1 MSENRWDREQGVRRY
16 LLSVPL
22 VELLVVLAMGG
33 VLAAV
38 GVPKFLQADTA
49 SLVAESIQELVRLGY
64 ALEAYAVDNGGNYV
78 FDLDSAGWP
87 WYPTD
92 CLSTPVAYVSG
103 ATDEFC
109 DPFREDL
116 YAIFGYRA
124 VRYRY
129 INYEAN
135 RAPCW
140 PPSPFPGPF
149 NTNWVGCVPDLT
161 VDAGEVRYGRWRL
174 SGAGPDAAPS
184 YEGGDFLVKLIL
196 YDPTN
201 GTISEGDIII
211 SQLELGLYQTGLSSW
226 PEYR

>member
-1 MSENRWDREQGVRRY
+1 MSENQSGREQGVKGH

-49 SLVAESIQELVRLGY
+49 SLVAESIQEMLRLGY

-92 CLSTPVAYVSG
+92 PLSTPVAYVSG
-103 ATDEFC
+103 ATEELC

-116 YAIFGYRA
+116 YPLYGYRA

-129 INYEAN
+129 VNYEAN
-135 RAPCW
+135 REPCW
-140 PPSPFPGPF
+140 PPSPLPGPS
-149 NTNWVGCVPDLT
+149 TSRWISCPSQSS
-161 VDAGEVRYGRWRL
+161 VDAGEARYGEWRL
-174 SGAGPDAAPS
+174 SGSGPDTFASPD
-184 YEGGDFLVKLIL
+184 GDFLAKLIL

-211 SQLELGLYQTGLSSW
+211 SQMTLGLYQTGLSSW

>member
-1 MSENRWDREQGVRRY
+1 MSDNRWEREQGVKRH
-16 LLSVPL
+16 LLSLPL

-49 SLVAESIQELVRLGY
+49 SMVAESIQEMVRLGY
-64 ALEAYAVDNGGNYV
+64 ALEAYAVDNGGKYV
-78 FDLDSAGWP
+78 FDCDSAGWL

-92 CLSTPVAYVSG
+92 CLSTPVAYISG

-116 YAIFGYRA
+116 YPLYGYRA
-124 VRYRY
+124 MRYRY

-135 RAPCW
+135 REPYW
-140 PPSPFPGPF
+140 PPSPLPGPF
-149 NTNWVGCVPDLT
+149 TSNWIGCPSQASVN
-161 VDAGEVRYGRWRL
+161 AGEARYGEWRL
-174 SGAGPDAAPS
+174 SGSGPDTFASPD
-184 YEGGDFLVKLIL
+184 GDFLAKLIL

-201 GTISEGDIII
+201 GTISEGDIVI
-211 SQLELGLYQTGLSSW
+211 SRLNHSLYQTGLSSW
-226 PEYR
+226 PECR